1 LKTVKMRYTD
11 RGVERLALFDAGSG
25 VTTVQRA
32 FFEKHFGA
40 EWLRLKKPRRV
51 YWINGEHIE
60 IDKYVYATI
69 IVDRVDLPETV
80 FVADSSAEKVEVEG
94 RRVRLPE
101 LVVGSGAMDKY
112 CIELDPEE
120 GVKVGRA
127 VLLI

>member
-1 LKTVKMRYTD
+1 LKTVKMRYAD
-11 RGVERLALFDAGSG
+11 REIERLALFDAGSG
-25 VTTVQRA
+25 VTAVQRA

-40 EWLRLKKPRRV
+40 ERLRLGRPRRV
-51 YWINGEHIE
+51 YWINGEYIE
-60 IDKYVYATI
+60 VDKYVYATI
-69 IVDRVDLPETV
+69 IVDRVNLPETV

-101 LVVGSGAMDKY
+101 LVVGSGTMDKY
-112 CIELDPEE
+112 GIELDPKE